1 MDLKATEL
9 SKSSLFANHAMP
21 LKVSTVEFSLN
32 MTCGRCVAAA
42 ERALTGVEGVQSFQV
57 KDPQDLNP

>member
-1 MDLKATEL
+1 
-9 SKSSLFANHAMP
+9 MP

-57 KDPQDLNP
+57 KDPKEFNP